1 MCMIVKIDKLSHD
14 LRGIA
19 KVNDKVTF
27 VSGVLP
33 FETVDIRITKEKK
46 SFNEG
51 KVISYIDKSNDRIV
65 NKCPYSDRC
74 GGCDFGYVN
83 YNASLLYKRDNVIA
97 IMKRYADLDINPS
110 IVSSDKI
117 FGYRNKITLRV
128 FDGKLALMEKG
139 SNDFVFIDKCLLVN
153 DNINRVIG
161 ILNGC
166 DLTGIRFIS
175 IRGEEEIMVV
185 FDGDSYDKGIISS
198 LKECVSSIIFNG
210 NVIYGNDYI
219 SVLIGNYKYCIY
231 PQSFF
236 QVNTNMVSKLYD
248 EVKVCIGKGNRLL
261 DLYCGAGTIGIYL
274 ADNFEYVH
282 GIDVNYDAI
291 VSANVNKCI
300 NNIGNISFDNVN
312 ANMVF
317 ADNYDVIVVDPPRGG
332 LDKKTIL
339 SLLDSKAKVIVYVS
353 CNPITLARD
362 INVLKD
368 KYNLEKITLFDN
380 FPNTKHVESVSLLY
394 KKKDDIF

>member
-19 KVNDKVTF
+19 KVNDKITF

-33 FETVDIRITKEKK
+33 GETVDIRITKEKK

-51 KVISYIDKSNDRIV
+51 KVISYIDKSSDRIV

-83 YNASLLYKRDNVIA
+83 YSSSLLYKRDMAVD

-110 IVSSDKI
+110 IVSSDSI

-128 FDGKLALMEKG
+128 QDGKLTLMEKG
-139 SNDFVFIDKCLLVN
+139 SNSCVFIDKCLLVN

-185 FDGDSYDKGIISS
+185 FNGDSYDKGITYS
-198 LKECVSSIIFNG
+198 LKEYVSSIVFNG
-210 NVIYGNDYI
+210 NVIYGGDYI
-219 SVLIGNYKYCIY
+219 SILIGKYKYCIY
-231 PQSFF
+231 PDSFF
-236 QVNTNMVSKLYD
+236 QVNTDMISKLYD
-248 EVKVCIGKGNRLL
+248 EVKVCAGKGNSLL

-274 ADNFEYVH
+274 ADNFESVY
-282 GIDVNYDAI
+282 GIEINHDAI
-291 VSANVNKCI
+291 VSANVNKVI
-300 NNIGNISFDNVN
+300 NGVSNIRFDNVN
-312 ANMVF
+312 ANRVSV
-317 ADNYDVIVVDPPRGG
+317 DNYDVIVVDPPRGG
-332 LDKKTIL
+332 LDTSTIMK
-339 SLLDSKAKVIVYVS
+339 LLDSKARVIVYVS
-353 CNPITLARD
+353 CNVITLARD
-362 INVLKD
+362 INFLKD

-380 FPNTKHVESVSLLY
+380 FPNTKHVESVSLLC
-394 KKKDDIF
+394 KKEYE